1 MSDLEFILIKDFKCK
16 RCGCTH
22 YDKMMYTG
30 FKQLDDEDSII
41 GERYVCRNCDLP
53 FNISDYIKNDTIHM
67 SSQDLIKESEFVDE
81 GVDATA
87 NINGEEIKINSNKG
101 VI

>member
-1 MSDLEFILIKDFKCK
+1 MCAYVSIPFANPDIIFIFCF
-16 RCGCTH
+16 
-22 YDKMMYTG
+22 DKLYANCFAT
-30 FKQLDDEDSII
+30 FLPYSLHSLLPII
-41 GERYVCRNCDLP
+41 ANDLP

-67 SSQDLIKESEFVDE
+67 SSKDLIKESEFVDE